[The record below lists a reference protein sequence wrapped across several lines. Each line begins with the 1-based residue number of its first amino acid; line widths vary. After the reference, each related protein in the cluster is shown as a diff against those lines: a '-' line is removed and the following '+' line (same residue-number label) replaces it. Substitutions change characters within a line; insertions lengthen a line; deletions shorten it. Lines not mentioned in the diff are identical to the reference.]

1 MSEAANV
8 CLVFRRKASAC
19 GSIIAMSVAVLA
31 APANGQTDYY
41 NTDRGRP
48 VLIEDAYPVERYAF
62 ELQAAPLRLERH
74 RGGIYQWGLEP
85 EIAHGILPR
94 TQVEAGVPL
103 VLVDRGSGREFGMAG
118 IGLSALHNLNVE
130 TEGLPAF
137 GVGADVVLPVGSF
150 APERPYVS
158 ATGIATRTYSF
169 ARFHVNGR
177 YTFGAEPGSAAE
189 AGAEELSR
197 WLAGVAVDRTFPLR
211 SMLVTAEVYARQP
224 ISSGEDLE
232 WNAAAGLRYQWS
244 PRLALDAGLG
254 RTLTGHQKT
263 WFVTFGT
270 SYAFAVRSLMTGR

>member
-1 MSEAANV
+1 MARANV
-8 CLVFRRKASAC
+8 RPVFRRILTAC
-19 GSIIAMSVAVLA
+19 GSTTALLA
-31 APANGQTDYY
+31 AALSSPASAQTDYY

-62 ELQAAPLRLERH
+62 ELQAAPLRLERQ

-85 EIAHGILPR
+85 EIAYGILPR

-103 VLVDRGSGREFGMAG
+103 VLVDRGGGREFGAAG
-118 IGLSALHNLNVE
+118 IDLSALHNLNVE

-137 GVGADVVLPVGSF
+137 GLGADLVLPVGSF
-150 APERPYVS
+150 APERLYVS
-158 ATGIATRTYSF
+158 ATGIATRTYTF

-177 YTFGAEPGSAAE
+177 YTFGAEPGSAEE

-224 ISSGEDLE
+224 ISSGEDIE

-254 RTLTGHQKT
+254 RTLTGHEQT

-270 SYAFAVRSLMTGR
+270 AYAFAVRSLMPGR